1 MLGLI
6 GVLLA
11 LGLLIFL
18 AYRGFSVLYLA
29 PITALVAVAFAGL
42 PLVATYTQ
50 IFMPAVG
57 KYIIT
62 YFPVFALGA
71 LFGKLMSDTG
81 FAKAIA
87 LWIVNI
93 IGEKR
98 AILATILSGAILT
111 YGGVSVFVVSFALF
125 PIANQM
131 FRAADIPKR
140 LVAASMLAGA
150 GTFTMTALP
159 GTPAIQNAIPGPFFG
174 TNAFAAPVFGI
185 VCGLLMFALASVW
198 LGWRAKK
205 LMAAGEGYQD
215 SNTRPGFGETNQDE
229 QNNGDTGSSSGATT
243 SAVTQKPP
251 NAMLGLVPILIVIV
265 TNFSLVTW
273 VFPAMDFAYLQE
285 ETYGKTDIS
294 KVGGIWAIVI
304 ALFFACLFTL
314 AVGWRHM
321 KDAKESLNQGA
332 TGSMLPIFNTA
343 SEVGFGAIIASVPAF
358 SIVRDAVLS
367 IPGNPLIS
375 LAVAINVLAGIT
387 GSASG
392 GMSIGLE
399 TLGAD
404 YLALAQQAGISPE
417 IMHRVAAIASG
428 GMDSLPHNGAVI
440 TLLTICGLTHR
451 QSYADVG
458 VVSVVIPIISL
469 AVVLGFTLVFGLV

>member
-71 LFGKLMSDTG
+71 IFGKLMSDTG

-87 LWIVNI
+87 LWIVNT
-93 IGEKR
+93 IGAKR
-98 AILATILSGAILT
+98 AMLATILSGAILT
-111 YGGVSVFVVSFALF
+111 YGGVSVFVVAFALY

-140 LVAASMLAGA
+140 LIPGAIVAGSA
-150 GTFTMTALP
+150 TFTMSALP

-215 SNTRPGFGETNQDE
+215 SNTRPGFGETDQDE
-229 QNNGDTGSSSGATT
+229 QNNGDTGSSSGTTT
-243 SAVTQKPP
+243 SEVMQKTP

-469 AVVLGFTLVFGLV
+469 AVVLGFTLLFGLV

>member
-71 LFGKLMSDTG
+71 IFGKLMSDTG

-87 LWIVNI
+87 LWIVNT
-93 IGEKR
+93 IGAKR
-98 AILATILSGAILT
+98 AMLATILSGAILT
-111 YGGVSVFVVSFALF
+111 YGGVSVFVVAFALF

-140 LVAASMLAGA
+140 LIPGAIVAGSA
-150 GTFTMTALP
+150 TFTMSALP

-185 VCGLLMFALASVW
+185 VAGLIMFVLATMW

-205 LMAAGEGYQD
+205 LTAAGEGYQD
-215 SNTRPGFGETNQDE
+215 SNTRPGFGEAGEND
-229 QNNGDTGSSSGATT
+229 NNGDTGTSSGTTT
-243 SAVTQKPP
+243 SAVTQKTP
-251 NAMLGLVPILIVIV
+251 NALLGLVPIVIVIV

-440 TLLTICGLTHR
+440 TMLTICGLTHR
-451 QSYADVG
+451 QSYADMG

-469 AVVLGFTLVFGLV
+469 TVVLGFTLVFGLV

>member
-71 LFGKLMSDTG
+71 VFGKLMSDTG

-87 LWIVNI
+87 LWIVNT
-93 IGEKR
+93 IGAKR

-215 SNTRPGFGETNQDE
+215 SNTRPGFGETDQDE
-229 QNNGDTGSSSGATT
+229 QNNGDTGSSSGATSSEAMQKT
-243 SAVTQKPP
+243 S
-251 NAMLGLVPILIVIV
+251 NAMLALIPILIVIV

-469 AVVLGFTLVFGLV
+469 AVVLGFTLLFGLV

>member
-1 MLGLI
+1 M
-6 GVLLA
+6 
-11 LGLLIFL
+11 
-18 AYRGFSVLYLA
+18 
-29 PITALVAVAFAGL
+29 
-42 PLVATYTQ
+42 
-50 IFMPAVG
+50 
-57 KYIIT
+57 
-62 YFPVFALGA
+62 
-71 LFGKLMSDTG
+71 
-81 FAKAIA
+81 
-87 LWIVNI
+87 
-93 IGEKR
+93 
-98 AILATILSGAILT
+98 
-111 YGGVSVFVVSFALF
+111 
-125 PIANQM
+125 
-131 FRAADIPKR
+131 
-140 LVAASMLAGA
+140 
-150 GTFTMTALP
+150 
-159 GTPAIQNAIPGPFFG
+159 
-174 TNAFAAPVFGI
+174 
-185 VCGLLMFALASVW
+185 
-198 LGWRAKK
+198 
-205 LMAAGEGYQD
+205 
-215 SNTRPGFGETNQDE
+215 
-229 QNNGDTGSSSGATT
+229 
-243 SAVTQKPP
+243 
-251 NAMLGLVPILIVIV
+251 IVIV

-440 TLLTICGLTHR
+440 TMLTICGLTHR
-451 QSYADVG
+451 QSYADMG

-469 AVVLGFTLVFGLV
+469 TVVLGFTLVFGLV